1 MRKFL
6 ALSMLMLAG
15 ACTPAAE
22 PKPEANETAAPSQV
36 ANLQAMSD
44 PERLALWRDDVL
56 RGCIGGGRDT
66 AGPQVPV
73 EEHCACT
80 VEKLV
85 EGRSFADLEAE
96 ERTGEHASRFR
107 AALAQCR
114 REIGDG
120 PLVSNSN

>member
-1 MRKFL
+1 MRISIAATML
-6 ALSMLMLAG
+6 ALAT
-15 ACTPAAE
+15 ACSPAEEA
-22 PKPEANETAAPSQV
+22 KPEANQASAPPV
-36 ANLQAMSD
+36 TNMQAMSD

-85 EGRSFADLEAE
+85 EGRSFAELEAE
-96 ERTGEHASRFR
+96 ERTGEHAARFR
-107 AALAQCR
+107 EALRQCR

-120 PLVSNSN
+120 PLLSNAN

>member
-1 MRKFL
+1 MRKSSWL
-6 ALSMLMLAG
+6 IVMLLLAG
-15 ACTPAAE
+15 CTPAAE
-22 PKPEANETAAPSQV
+22 PKPEANETAAPV
-36 ANLQAMSD
+36 ANLQAMG
-44 PERLALWRDDVL
+44 PEERLTQWREDVL

-73 EEHCACT
+73 EQHCACT

-85 EGRSFADLEAE
+85 EGRSFAELEAE

-107 AALAQCR
+107 EALRQCR